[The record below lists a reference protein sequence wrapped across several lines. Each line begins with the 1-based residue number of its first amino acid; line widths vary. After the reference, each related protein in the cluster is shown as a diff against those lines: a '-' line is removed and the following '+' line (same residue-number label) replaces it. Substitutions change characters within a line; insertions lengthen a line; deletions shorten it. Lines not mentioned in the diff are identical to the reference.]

1 MRSNLQIM
9 KYTIL
14 TLSFI
19 VLGYLLFAQD
29 LEVQRVL
36 IGTNSMPETSEVR
49 LKLIARIQS
58 YNSYVKNNNDIYD
71 RSIGSPKSA
80 IILEEKNKFYIN
92 NLENKATT
100 IYDLNNFSMLKNIKH
115 KFTKENSFLFKDTSL
130 FDYKFHTRNDQFN
143 IFQGKPV
150 EGCFSHNKKYLWV
163 TYYRRTYDMNAV
175 DPSALAIIDTDKD
188 EIVRV
193 MPTGP
198 LPKMIACSPDN
209 RYIAVTHWGNN
220 TIGII
225 DISSNDVSSFK
236 YIKLFEVGKQLS
248 LTLDNTTKI
257 DRDQDCGYCL
267 RGTVFSPDSKYLL
280 VARMGGGGIA
290 VFDMIG
296 MKYIRSVFGMQTNI
310 RHLAV
315 LDDQLYISTN
325 ITGYVQITNIYDL
338 IDSAI
343 NSKSNYTNW
352 KSKYVGKGVRTI
364 AVSGDGKYIF
374 AAVNNESR
382 VSVIRATDMNIISTI
397 NVDSFPV
404 GMDIAN
410 ENSKLIVTSQ
420 GKISCGGGQSVMIF
434 EIYMGTEKGTV
445 PEEGTAH

>member
-1 MRSNLQIM
+1 M
-9 KYTIL
+9 KYMVL
-14 TLSFI
+14 ALSHLVFCFT
-19 VLGYLLFAQD
+19 LFAQE
-29 LEVQRVL
+29 LEVRRIL
-36 IGTNSMPETSEVR
+36 IGTKSVPDSSEVK
-49 LKLIARIQS
+49 LTLIARIQC

-71 RSIGSPKSA
+71 RNIGSPKSV

-100 IYDLNNFSMLKNIKH
+100 VYDLNNFDMLKNIKH
-115 KFTKENSFLFKDTSL
+115 KFTKANSFLFKDTSL
-130 FDYKFHTRNDQFN
+130 FDYKFHTRNSEFN

-163 TYYRRTYDMNAV
+163 TYYRRTYDINAV

-209 RYIAVTHWGNN
+209 RYIAVTHWGDN

-225 DISSNDVSSFK
+225 DISSNNIDSFK
-236 YIKLFEVGKQLS
+236 YIKLFEVGKRRS
-248 LTLDNTTKI
+248 LTYDNITKI
-257 DRDQDCGYCL
+257 DRDKDCGYCL

-296 MKYIRSVFGMQTNI
+296 MKYIRSVFGMQSNI
-310 RHLAV
+310 RHISV
-315 LDDQLYISTN
+315 LGDQLYISTN
-325 ITGYVQITNIYDL
+325 VTGYVQITNIYDL
-338 IDSAI
+338 IHSAI
-343 NSKSNYTNW
+343 NSKSDYTNW

-364 AVSGDGKYIF
+364 AVSEDGKYIF
-374 AAVNNESR
+374 AAVNNESK
-382 VSVIRATDMNIISTI
+382 VSVIRATDMSIISTI
-397 NVDSFPV
+397 NADSFPV
-404 GMDIAN
+404 GMDIADK
-410 ENSKLIVTSQ
+410 SSRLIVTSQ
-420 GKISCGGGQSVMIF
+420 GRISSGGGQSVMIF
-434 EIYMGTEKGTV
+434 DIEKLAV
-445 PEEGTAH
+445 H